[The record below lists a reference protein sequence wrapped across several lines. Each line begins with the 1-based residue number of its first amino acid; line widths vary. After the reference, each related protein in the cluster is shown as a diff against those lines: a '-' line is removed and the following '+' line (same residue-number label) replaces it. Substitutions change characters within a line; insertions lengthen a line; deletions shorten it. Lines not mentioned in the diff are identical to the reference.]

1 MIVRRYGS
9 SVLSVVPN
17 FDSRAMTEIGFNRD
31 GRLTIPTEEFQRT
44 YERAQGHEL
53 TAQAEGT
60 VQGDVEEAV
69 LASLSEQLHRL
80 AGELKPEELLLIENE
95 PGVDQAKT
103 RGTQTTTVEAGE
115 NRLRFGYVVDPPLK
129 VGVYRRREG

>member
-31 GRLTIPTEEFQRT
+31 GRLTIPTEEFQQT
-44 YERAQGHEL
+44 YERVRGHEL
-53 TAQAEGT
+53 TAQANGA

-69 LASLSEQLHRL
+69 LASLSEQLNRL
-80 AGELKPEELLLIENE
+80 AGELKPDELLLIENE
-95 PGVDQAKT
+95 PGKDQAKT
-103 RGTQTTTVEAGE
+103 RGSQTTIVEAGE
-115 NRLRFGYVVDPPLK
+115 NRLRFEYVIDPPLK